1 MGCSFFACAR
11 MFDLSKFIHFDRCMN
26 RLLNIPIVLFIF
38 SLPLSGANSHLLV
51 YSQGDGA
58 VASFSGQKKE
68 VLSKATFLPKKTLI
82 SVRPRSGIETISAG
96 YQFRFGSE
104 SKFTLE
110 EDAIDL
116 HSGSIFLRSRKISN
130 RIKIQSPG
138 CFLLLEGS
146 GISLI
151 SVEKNGGFKVVGVLG
166 KIHCSLTDS
175 VGEMALLPGD
185 LLFALPDKGGFGDK
199 MSVNLETL
207 ISSSYLL
214 SGFPNT
220 VSLSKSLNG
229 IATAQSQLIGT
240 KYNAHVGEAKQ
251 GKTFEIIPARNS
263 SVVSNSSS
271 LEEDPLTELLGR
283 SPKRIGHVTPFSH
296 KSGKSPSNSTLPVP
310 PPHSI
315 SSERP
320 FPSRLLRPQN

>member
-1 MGCSFFACAR
+1 
-11 MFDLSKFIHFDRCMN
+11 MFDLCKFIPFYRSMS
-26 RLLNIPIVLFIF
+26 RLLYVPIALFIF

-58 VASFSGQKKE
+58 VASFAEQKKE
-68 VLSKATFLPKKTLI
+68 VLAKATFLPKETLI

-96 YQFRFGSE
+96 YQFRFGAE

-110 EDAIDL
+110 EDVIDL

-138 CFLLLEGS
+138 ASLLLEGS

-166 KIHCSLTDS
+166 KIHCNLTDS
-175 VGEMALLPGD
+175 ASEMALLPGD
-185 LLFALPDKGGFGDK
+185 LLFILPDKGGFGEK
-199 MSVNLETL
+199 LSVNLATL

-220 VSLSKSLNG
+220 VSLSKSLYG
-229 IATAQSQLIGT
+229 IATAQSQLIGK
-240 KYNAHVGEAKQ
+240 KYHAHVGEAKQ
-251 GKTFEIIPARNS
+251 GKTFEIIPARDS
-263 SVVSNSSS
+263 STVSNASSH
-271 LEEDPLTELLGR
+271 EEDPLTELLGR
-283 SPKRIGHVTPFSH
+283 SPKRIGYSIPSSQT
-296 KSGKSPSNSTLPVP
+296 GGNSPSKSILPAP

-320 FPSRLLRPQN
+320 FPSRLLRPKN